1 MAHMAQVGIATS
13 FYRTATHGAGLR
25 LKRPPFQVV
34 GIHDML
40 TAVRCLVLLCCFL
53 AVPAAAWPV
62 DWIHDVEVNK
72 EKFIKLPRVDWFEV
86 EDPKV
91 VAVEWAAESNE
102 LLLIGLKP
110 GRTTILLGADGKV
123 AAWRVRVGT
132 PPVVDE
138 AVFAAARK
146 ACPDLKV
153 TPLEDVK
160 LTVTIGD
167 EGCRKALLALFQTD
181 AFEARHL
188 DLTFEGKVLQTQ
200 LRAVQEGLQV
210 TTKGRVKARYVG
222 AGLVLEGPVTI
233 EEHRKLLWETL
244 RRTLGRFALDDQT
257 ELPEAPDAGL

>member
-1 MAHMAQVGIATS
+1 MVA
-13 FYRTATHGAGLR
+13 
-25 LKRPPFQVV
+25 
-34 GIHDML
+34 
-40 TAVRCLVLLCCFL
+40 AVRRVLFLCSLFSL
-53 AVPAAAWPV
+53 PALAWPV

-86 EDPKV
+86 DDPKV
-91 VAVEWAAESNE
+91 VSVEWVAESNE

-110 GRTTILLGADGKV
+110 GRATVLLGADGKV

-132 PPVVDE
+132 PPLVDD
-138 AVFAAARK
+138 AVFTAAKK

-153 TPLEDVK
+153 TPLDEVK
-160 LTVTIGD
+160 LTVTVGD

-188 DLTFEGKVLQTQ
+188 DLTFDGKVLQTQ
-200 LRAVQEGLQV
+200 LRSVQDGLQL

-222 AGLVLEGPVTI
+222 AGLVLDGPVTI
-233 EEHRKLLWETL
+233 AEHRKLLWETL

-257 ELPEAPDAGL
+257 EKPEPDAGP

>member
-1 MAHMAQVGIATS
+1 MAHMPQVGIKNS
-13 FYRTATHGAGLR
+13 FYLSGALRSRLR
-25 LKRPPFQVV
+25 LKWLPFQVV

-40 TAVRCLVLLCCFL
+40 AAVRALLLLSCLLSL
-53 AVPAAAWPV
+53 PAAAWPV
-62 DWIHDVEVNK
+62 DWLHDVEVNK

-86 EDPKV
+86 DDPKV
-91 VAVEWAAESNE
+91 VSVEWGAESNE

-110 GRTTILLGADGKV
+110 GRATILLGADGKV

-132 PPVVDE
+132 PPVIDD
-138 AVFAAARK
+138 AVFAAAKK

-153 TPLEDVK
+153 TPLDEVK

-167 EGCRKALLALFQTD
+167 EGCRKGLLALFQTD

-200 LRAVQEGLQV
+200 LKAVQEGLQL

-222 AGLVLEGPVTI
+222 AGLVLDGPVTI
-233 EEHRKLLWETL
+233 AEHRKLLWETL

-257 ELPEAPDAGL
+257 EKPEPDAGL